1 MKKRMIIMLVVMAAV
16 VGLVGF
22 IKYNQIRAAIAQ
34 HMAFMPPPEAVT
46 TVVASQERWQVT
58 LDAIGTVVAAEGV
71 TVSADLPGIVAAI
84 ECESGAHAKAG
95 DVLVRLDTRQ
105 EEAQLAAAK
114 AAEHL
119 AEVNLERLS
128 TLRAQGVAAQAE
140 FDQADAEAKQAAARV
155 REMQA
160 VIERKTIRAPFA
172 GVLGIRQINLGQ
184 YVNAGQAIVPLQ
196 SLDRVFVDFAVPQQQ
211 MQDVRVGAAMNV
223 AVDGV
228 TGIAAE
234 GRITAIN
241 SVIDQSTR
249 NVTVRGTF
257 QNQSHRL
264 LPGMFVK
271 ASVVVREGG
280 DPIIAVPASAI
291 AHAPYGDFVF
301 VVDSLVGPTGAKY
314 RGVRQQVV
322 RLGDSRGDRVAIL
335 DGVMEGEEVATSG
348 VFKLRTGAAVLVSN
362 AVQPG
367 NKLNPQP
374 EDN

>member
-1 MKKRMIIMLVVMAAV
+1 MKKRMIIMLAVMAVV
-16 VGLVGF
+16 VGAVGF

-34 HMAFMPPPEAVT
+34 HAAFMLPPEAVT
-46 TVVASQERWQVT
+46 TVTANRERWQVT
-58 LDAIGTVVAAEGV
+58 LDAIGTVNAVQGV
-71 TVSADLPGIVAAI
+71 VVSADLPGIVAAI
-84 ECESGAHAKAG
+84 ECESGAHVKAG

-105 EEAQLAAAK
+105 ENAQLAAAE

-119 AEVNLERLS
+119 AEVNLGRLS

-140 FDQADAEAKQAAARV
+140 FDQADAEAKQAAAHV
-155 REMQA
+155 RETKA
-160 VIERKTIRAPFA
+160 VIDRKTIRAPFT

-196 SLDRVFVDFAVPQQQ
+196 ALDRVYVDFAVPQQQ
-211 MQDVRVGAAMNV
+211 MADIRVGAELNV
-223 AVDGV
+223 TLDGDS
-228 TGIAAE
+228 GIAAR
-234 GRITAIN
+234 GRISAIN

-257 QNQSHRL
+257 ANPSHRL

-271 ASVVVREGG
+271 ASVVVGEGE
-280 DPIIAVPASAI
+280 PAIAIPASAI
-291 AHAPYGDFVF
+291 SHAPYGDFVF

-322 RLGDSRGDRVAIL
+322 RLGDSRGDRVEIL
-335 DGVMEGEEVATSG
+335 EGVTEGQEVATSG
-348 VFKLRTGAAVLVSN
+348 VFKLRTGAAILVAN
-362 AVQPG
+362 AVQPE

>member
-1 MKKRMIIMLVVMAAV
+1 MKKRMIIMLVVMAAI

-34 HMAFMPPPEAVT
+34 HAAFMPPPEAVT
-46 TVVASQERWQVT
+46 TVVASEERWEVT
-58 LDAIGTVVAAEGV
+58 LDAIGTVTAVQGV
-71 TVSADLPGIVAAI
+71 VVSADLPGIVAAI
-84 ECESGAHAKAG
+84 ERESGARVNAG

-105 EEAQLAAAK
+105 EQAQLAAAE

-119 AEVNLERLS
+119 ATVNLQRLS

-140 FDQADAEAKQAAARV
+140 FDQADAEAKQAAAHV
-155 REMQA
+155 RETRA
-160 VIERKTIRAPFA
+160 VIDRKTIRAPFA
-172 GVLGIRQINLGQ
+172 GVLGIRQVNLGQ

-211 MQDVRVGAAMNV
+211 MRDVRVGAELNV
-223 AVDGV
+223 TVDGDSGV
-228 TGIAAE
+228 AAQ
-234 GRITAIN
+234 GRVSAIN

-257 QNQSHRL
+257 ANPTHRL

-271 ASVVVREGG
+271 ASVVVGRGE
-280 DPIIAVPASAI
+280 PAITIPASAI

-322 RLGDSRGDRVAIL
+322 RLGDARGDRVAVL
-335 DGVMEGEEVATSG
+335 EGVTAGQEVATSG
-348 VFKLRTGAAVLVSN
+348 VFKLRTGAAVLVAN
-362 AVQPG
+362 AVQPE

>member
-34 HMAFMPPPEAVT
+34 HAGFMPPPEAVT
-46 TVVASQERWQVT
+46 TVVASRERWQIT
-58 LDAIGTVVAAEGV
+58 LDAIGTVTAAQGV
-71 TVSADLPGIVAAI
+71 VVSADLPGVVAAI
-84 ECESGAHAKAG
+84 ECESGAHVKAG

-105 EEAQLAAAK
+105 EDAQLAAAQ

-119 AEVNLERLS
+119 TEVTLERLA
-128 TLRAQGVAAQAE
+128 TLRSQGVAAQAE

-155 REMQA
+155 RETRA

-184 YVNAGQAIVPLQ
+184 YVNAGQAIIPLQ
-196 SLDRVFVDFAVPQQQ
+196 SLERVFVDFAVPQQQ
-211 MQDVRVGAAMNV
+211 MRDIRVGAELSV
-223 AVDGV
+223 TVDGDSGV
-228 TGIAAE
+228 AAQ
-234 GRITAIN
+234 GRVSAIN

-257 QNQSHRL
+257 DNASHRL

-271 ASVVVREGG
+271 ASVVVGKGE
-280 DPIIAVPASAI
+280 PSIAVPASAI

-322 RLGDSRGDRVAIL
+322 RLGDARGDRVSIL
-335 DGVMEGEEVATSG
+335 EGLAEGQEVATSG
-348 VFKLRTGAAVLVSN
+348 VFKLRTGAAVLVAN
-362 AVQPG
+362 AVQPE
-367 NKLNPQP
+367 NKLDPKP

>member
-1 MKKRMIIMLVVMAAV
+1 MKKRMVIMLAVMAV
-16 VGLVGF
+16 IVGAVGF

-34 HMAFMPPPEAVT
+34 HAAYMPPPEAVT
-46 TVVASQERWQVT
+46 TAVAAQGRWQET
-58 LDAIGTVVAAEGV
+58 LDAIGTVTAAQGV
-71 TVSADLPGIVAAI
+71 VVSADLPGVVSAI
-84 ECESGAHAKAG
+84 ECESGARVKQG

-105 EEAQLAAAK
+105 EAAQLAAAE

-119 AEVNLERLS
+119 ARVNLDRLS

-155 REMQA
+155 REMRA
-160 VIERKTIRAPFA
+160 VIERKTIRAPFS

-196 SLDRVFVDFAVPQQQ
+196 ALDRVFVDFAVPQQQ
-211 MQDVRVGAAMNV
+211 IHDVHVGAELIV
-223 AVDGV
+223 TVDGDSG
-228 TGIAAE
+228 TAAQ
-234 GRITAIN
+234 GRISAIN

-257 QNQSHRL
+257 ANPIHRF

-271 ASVVVREGG
+271 ASVVVGEGQEVV
-280 DPIIAVPASAI
+280 ALPASAI
-291 AHAPYGDFVF
+291 SHAPYGDFVF

-322 RLGDSRGDRVAIL
+322 RLGEARGDQIAIL
-335 DGVMEGEEVATSG
+335 EGVSPGEEVATSG
-348 VFKLRTGAAVLVSN
+348 VFKLRTGAGVLVAN
-362 AVQPG
+362 AVQPE

>member
-1 MKKRMIIMLVVMAAV
+1 MMIMLAVMAV
-16 VGLVGF
+16 IVGAVGF

-34 HMAFMPPPEAVT
+34 HAAFMPPPEAVT
-46 TVVASQERWQVT
+46 TVVAGEERWRVT
-58 LDAIGTVVAAEGV
+58 LDAIGTVTAVQGV
-71 TVSADLPGIVAAI
+71 VVSADLPGIVAAI
-84 ECESGAHAKAG
+84 ECESGARVKAG

-105 EEAQLAAAK
+105 EEAQLAAAQ

-119 AEVNLERLS
+119 ARVNLERLS

-155 REMQA
+155 RETKA
-160 VIERKTIRAPFA
+160 VIDRKTIRAPFA

-211 MQDVRVGAAMNV
+211 MAEVRVGAELNV
-223 AVDGV
+223 SLDGV
-228 TGIAAE
+228 PGIAAK
-234 GRITAIN
+234 GRVSAIN

-257 QNQSHRL
+257 ANESHRL

-271 ASVVVREGG
+271 ASVVVGEGE
-280 DPIIAVPASAI
+280 PAIAIPASAI
-291 AHAPYGDFVF
+291 SHAPYGDFVF

-322 RLGDSRGDRVAIL
+322 RLGDARGDRVAIL
-335 DGVMEGEEVATSG
+335 GGVQPGQEVATSG
-348 VFKLRTGAAVLVSN
+348 VFKLRTGAAVLVTN
-362 AVQPG
+362 AVQPE

>member
-1 MKKRMIIMLVVMAAV
+1 MKKRMMIMLAVMAV
-16 VGLVGF
+16 IVGAVGF

-34 HMAFMPPPEAVT
+34 HAAFMPPPEAVT
-46 TVVASQERWQVT
+46 TVVAGEERWRVT
-58 LDAIGTVVAAEGV
+58 LDAIGTVTAVQGV
-71 TVSADLPGIVAAI
+71 VVSADLPGIVAAI
-84 ECESGAHAKAG
+84 ECESGARVKAG

-105 EEAQLAAAK
+105 EEAQLAAAQ

-119 AEVNLERLS
+119 ARVNLERLS

-155 REMQA
+155 RETKA
-160 VIERKTIRAPFA
+160 VIDRKTIRAPFA

-211 MQDVRVGAAMNV
+211 MAEVRVGAELNV
-223 AVDGV
+223 SLDGV
-228 TGIAAE
+228 PGIAAK
-234 GRITAIN
+234 GRVSAIN

-249 NVTVRGTF
+249 NVTVRGAF
-257 QNQSHRL
+257 ANESHRL

-271 ASVVVREGG
+271 ASVVVGEGE
-280 DPIIAVPASAI
+280 PAIAIPASAI
-291 AHAPYGDFVF
+291 SHAPYGDFVF

-322 RLGDSRGDRVAIL
+322 RLGDARGDRVAIL
-335 DGVMEGEEVATSG
+335 GGVQPGQEVATSG
-348 VFKLRTGAAVLVSN
+348 VFKLRTGAAVLVTN
-362 AVQPG
+362 AVQPE
-367 NKLNPQP
+367 NNLNPQP